1 MSESLPILYSFRRCP
16 YAMRARIAL
25 HYSGVNCEL
34 REVSLRNKPDALLAE
49 SPKGTVPV
57 LLLSD
62 GSIIDESMDVIH
74 YAVAENDPENIS
86 DVSAKVKLEI
96 DNVILS
102 NDKDFALLLRK
113 YKYFEK
119 YPEETQEE
127 YRQQIES
134 GFLAKYDQMLDGN
147 KFLFGKKSI
156 ADFAILP
163 FIRQFAFAEEDWFFT
178 SKYKNI
184 ITWLNN
190 YIESDVFE
198 DIILAKHAPWKEGDQ
213 PIYFI

>member
-25 HYSGVNCEL
+25 HYSGINCEL
-34 REVSLRNKPDALLAE
+34 REVSLRNKPDALLAV

-74 YAVAENDPENIS
+74 YAVAKNDPENILDMS
-86 DVSAKVKLEI
+86 KEVKLEI
-96 DNVILS
+96 DNAILK
-102 NDKDFALLLRK
+102 NDKDFSLLLRK

-147 KFLFGKKSI
+147 QFLFGKKSI

-163 FIRQFAFAEEDWFFT
+163 FIRQFAFTDEDWFFS

-190 YIESDVFE
+190 YIDSDFFE
-198 DIILAKHAPWKEGDQ
+198 DIILAKHDPWKECDE